1 MQRYRGRIAAAVA
14 LVTIVQVACVHGQV
28 PGYENLYDPFQVLNL
43 NFEMDPGD
51 WSTVRNDGDYTEV
64 RPAYFW
70 ADDENKI
77 IVSIKRKPNLANGDK
92 IALKIDI
99 NEYFDGLRWHGV
111 KKLSLENGYDA
122 DAVTEGLAWWLHRQ
136 ASGTGVTD
144 YKPPLA
150 SWVNVTVNG
159 QLLGMYANVEQVDK
173 TFLRNRDQWVSGE
186 TWLYKQGEVGPSELK
201 AGEGDSPII
210 ETLNYS
216 PFISGGDAPPPDYIA
231 EMESLIDMEQM
242 LTVGA
247 IEAFIGNYD
256 GLLTKGKNFFF
267 ADYAPG
273 AGPEPGKRLYQPWD
287 LDAVLGGQG
296 TSSIYDS
303 KGQKF
308 DAYRQYITDVPHFR
322 DQYNQI
328 MLDLLNSPMS
338 VEAYTD
344 FLEQLE
350 PVLRDSI
357 MADPDSKIGSTP
369 EAVASHFDS
378 LTDWYT
384 SRHAN
389 VLQQVL
395 DDMAASAPLA
405 QAAQTPEPSTM
416 ALLAAVMIAG
426 LRRRCRSTVA

>member
-1 MQRYRGRIAAAVA
+1 MAAVVLA
-14 LVTIVQVACVHGQV
+14 AIVQADYVQCQV
-28 PGYENLYDPFQVLNL
+28 PGYADLYDPFQVLNL
-43 NFEMDPGD
+43 NFEMDAGD

-77 IVSIKRKPNLANGDK
+77 IVSVKRKPNVAIGDK
-92 IALKIDI
+92 VALKIDI
-99 NEYFDGLRWHGV
+99 NEYFDNLRWHGV

-136 ASGTGVTD
+136 ASGTGVTG

-159 QLLGMYANVEQVDK
+159 QRLGMYANVEQIDK
-173 TFLRNRDQWVSGE
+173 TFLRNRDQWVSGK
-186 TWLYKQGEVGPSELK
+186 TWLYKQGDMGPPELK
-201 AGEGDSPII
+201 SGDGDSPIV
-210 ETLNYS
+210 ETLNYT
-216 PFISGGDAPPPDYIA
+216 PFVSGGDSPPAGYIA

-267 ADYAPG
+267 ADYDTG

-287 LDAVLGGQG
+287 LDAVLGGKV
-296 TSSIYDS
+296 TTSIYDS
-303 KGQKF
+303 KGHNF
-308 DAYRQYITDVPHFR
+308 NDYRQYITDVPHIR
-322 DQYNQI
+322 DQYNLI
-328 MLDLLNSPMS
+328 MWNLLNGPMS
-338 VEAYTD
+338 VEAHTD

-357 MADPDSKIGSTP
+357 MADPDGKIGSTP
-369 EAVASHFDS
+369 EEIASHFDS
-378 LTDWYT
+378 MIDWYT
-384 SRHAN
+384 RRHAN
-389 VLQQVL
+389 VVQQL
-395 DDMAASAPLA
+395 PPEITGAALTAPT
-405 QAAQTPEPSTM
+405 AQTPEPSTM
-416 ALLAAVMIAG
+416 AMLAVVMISA
-426 LRRRCRSTVA
+426 LRRRRRSTAT